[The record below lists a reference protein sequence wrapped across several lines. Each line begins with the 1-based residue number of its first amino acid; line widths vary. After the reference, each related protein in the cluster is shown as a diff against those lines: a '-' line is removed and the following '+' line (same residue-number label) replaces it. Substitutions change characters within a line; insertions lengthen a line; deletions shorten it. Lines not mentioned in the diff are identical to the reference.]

1 MTDYKTLEHE
11 FGVPLQAKRD
21 LVAVR
26 GSGACLYDEQG
37 REYIDCAAGIGV
49 ASLGH
54 CHPKL
59 VAAIQQQA
67 DTLITCPNI
76 MYNDQRSRLLEKLVE
91 VSPRSL
97 TRAYLCNSGTE
108 AIEAALKFSRL
119 HSGRTNFVTAMR
131 GFHGR
136 TMGAV
141 SATYTPKYRE
151 AFQPLVPGFDYV
163 PFNKID
169 KLDAAVNDNTAAVMF
184 ELVQGEGGVN
194 PIQAEYLAA
203 VRKLCTERGVLL
215 IIDEIQTGFCRTG
228 KFFACDHFDL
238 QPDIMCVA
246 KAMGGGVP
254 IGATLLNAEIK
265 IEPGLHGT
273 TFGGNPLACAA
284 ALAAIEVYQADGLAE
299 RAAQMGDYFES
310 QLGIADLS
318 QVRTLRRLGLMIG
331 IELKQKVQD
340 KLAEFTTAHL
350 AGKHGT
356 RPDPEH
362 QNQCTEHARDRRH
375 RKECAR
381 FNPANRGFETD
392 PDQIT
397 ETS

>member
-1 MTDYKTLEHE
+1 MTDYRALEHE
-11 FGVPLQAKRD
+11 FGVPLQPKRD

-37 REYIDCAAGIGV
+37 QEYIDCAAGIGV

-54 CHPKL
+54 CHPRL

-67 DTLITCPNI
+67 ETLITCPNI
-76 MYNDQRSRLLEKLVE
+76 MYNDLRSRLLEKLIE

-119 HSGRTNFVTAMR
+119 HTGRTNFVTAMR

-169 KLDAAVNDNTAAVMF
+169 KLDAVVNDNTAAVMF

-194 PIQAEYLAA
+194 PVQAEYLAA

-284 ALAAIEVYQADGLAE
+284 ALAAIDVYQADGLAE
-299 RAAQMGDYFES
+299 RAAQLGEYFEKE
-310 QLGIADLS
+310 LGIADLT
-318 QVRTLRRLGLMIG
+318 QVRALRRLGLMIG
-331 IELKQKVQD
+331 IELKQKVQG
-340 KLAEFTTAHL
+340 KLAELLERRVIALPAGPNVIRMLPPLVIEKTQIDQVVKVLRELL
-350 AGKHGT
+350 A
-356 RPDPEH
+356 
-362 QNQCTEHARDRRH
+362 
-375 RKECAR
+375 
-381 FNPANRGFETD
+381 
-392 PDQIT
+392 
-397 ETS
+397 

>member
-1 MTDYKTLEHE
+1 MTDYKALEHE
-11 FGVPLQAKRD
+11 YGVPLQAKRD

-26 GSGACLYDEQG
+26 GNGALLYDEQD

-59 VAAIQQQA
+59 VAAIKHQA
-67 DTLITCPNI
+67 ETLITCPNI
-76 MYNDQRSRLLEKLVE
+76 MYNDLRSKLLKKLVE
-91 VSPRSL
+91 VTPESL
-97 TRAYLCNSGTE
+97 TRAYLCNSGAE
-108 AIEAALKFSRL
+108 AIEAALKFARL
-119 HSGRTNFVTAMR
+119 HTGRTNFVTAMR

-151 AFQPLVPGFDYV
+151 AFQPLIPGFDYV
-163 PFNKID
+163 PFNNIE

-194 PIQAEYLAA
+194 PIQADYLAA
-203 VRKLCTERGVLL
+203 VRKLCSERGVLL

-228 KFFACDHFDL
+228 RFFACDHFDL

-254 IGATLLNAEIK
+254 VGATLLNADIN

-284 ALAAIEVYQADGLAE
+284 ALAAIDVYQTDNLAQ
-299 RAAQMGDYFES
+299 RAAELGDYFEQ
-310 QLGIADLS
+310 QLNIDDLS
-318 QVRTLRRLGLMIG
+318 QVRALRRLGLMIG

-340 KLAEFTTAHL
+340 KLAELLEHRIIALPAGPNVIRMLPPLVIEKEQIDRVVKTLREIL
-350 AGKHGT
+350 A
-356 RPDPEH
+356 
-362 QNQCTEHARDRRH
+362 
-375 RKECAR
+375 
-381 FNPANRGFETD
+381 
-392 PDQIT
+392 
-397 ETS
+397 

>member
-1 MTDYKTLEHE
+1 MTDYKALEHE
-11 FGVPLQAKRD
+11 YGIPLQAKRD

-26 GSGACLYDEQG
+26 GNGALLYDEQD
-37 REYIDCAAGIGV
+37 REYIDCAAGIAV

-59 VAAIQQQA
+59 VSAIKQQA
-67 DTLITCPNI
+67 ETLITCPNI
-76 MYNDQRSRLLEKLVE
+76 MYNNIRSKLLKKLVE
-91 VSPRSL
+91 VTPKSL
-97 TRAYLCNSGTE
+97 TRAYLCNSGAE

-119 HSGRTNFVTAMR
+119 HTGRTNFVTAMR

-151 AFQPLVPGFDYV
+151 AFQPLIPGFDYV
-163 PFNKID
+163 PFNKIE
-169 KLDAAVNDNTAAVMF
+169 KLDAAVNDSTAAVMF

-194 PIQAEYLAA
+194 PIQADYLAA
-203 VRKLCTERGVLL
+203 VRKLCSERGVLL

-228 KFFACDHFDL
+228 RFFACDHFDL

-254 IGATLLNAEIK
+254 IGATLLNTDIN
-265 IEPGLHGT
+265 IETGLHGT

-284 ALAAIEVYQADGLAE
+284 ALAAIDVYQTDNLAQ
-299 RAAQMGDYFES
+299 RAAELGDYFEQ
-310 QLGIADLS
+310 QLNVADLS
-318 QVRTLRRLGLMIG
+318 QVRALRRLGLMIG

-340 KLAEFTTAHL
+340 KLAELLAHRVIALPAGPNVIRMLPPLVIEKAQIDQVVKILRELL
-350 AGKHGT
+350 A
-356 RPDPEH
+356 
-362 QNQCTEHARDRRH
+362 
-375 RKECAR
+375 
-381 FNPANRGFETD
+381 
-392 PDQIT
+392 
-397 ETS
+397 

>member
-1 MTDYKTLEHE
+1 
-11 FGVPLQAKRD
+11 
-21 LVAVR
+21 
-26 GSGACLYDEQG
+26 
-37 REYIDCAAGIGV
+37 
-49 ASLGH
+49 
-54 CHPKL
+54 
-59 VAAIQQQA
+59 
-67 DTLITCPNI
+67 
-76 MYNDQRSRLLEKLVE
+76 LLEKLVE

-284 ALAAIEVYQADGLAE
+284 ALAAIDVYQSDGLAE
-299 RAAQMGDYFES
+299 RAAQLGEYFEAE
-310 QLGIADLS
+310 LGIADLS
-318 QVRTLRRLGLMIG
+318 QVRALRRLGLMIG

-340 KLAEFTTAHL
+340 KLAELLAHRIIAL
-350 AGKHGT
+350 PAGPNVI
-356 RPDPEH
+356 RMLPPLVIE
-362 QNQCTEHARDRRH
+362 
-375 RKECAR
+375 KEQI
-381 FNPANRGFETD
+381 
-392 PDQIT
+392 DQVVKVLRELLT
-397 ETS
+397 